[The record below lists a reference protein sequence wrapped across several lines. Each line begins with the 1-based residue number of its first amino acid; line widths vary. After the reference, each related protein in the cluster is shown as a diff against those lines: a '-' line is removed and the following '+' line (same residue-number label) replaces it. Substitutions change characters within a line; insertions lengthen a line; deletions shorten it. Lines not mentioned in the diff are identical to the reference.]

1 MEGES
6 FDDSDADKDY
16 EEEKDNSSSSSSSSS
31 SEDTSDDENHT
42 ITAIKAPKK
51 GKEVR
56 VYMDPPVEK
65 AEGDT
70 DKDSGGQT
78 FSIFIFIFFY
88 FFSVCHAI
96 FGHIHADIFIGC
108 SSTSTVNINK

>member
-16 EEEKDNSSSSSSSSS
+16 EEEKDNSSSSS

-78 FSIFIFIFFY
+78 FSI
-88 FFSVCHAI
+88 
-96 FGHIHADIFIGC
+96 
-108 SSTSTVNINK
+108 

>member
-1 MEGES
+1 LEGES

-16 EEEKDNSSSSSSSSS
+16 EEEKDNSSSSS

-78 FSIFIFIFFY
+78 FSIFIFIFFI

-96 FGHIHADIFIGC
+96 FEHIHADIFIGC

>member
-1 MEGES
+1 LEGES

-16 EEEKDNSSSSSSSSS
+16 EEEKDNSSSSS

-78 FSIFIFIFFY
+78 FSIFIFIFFI

>member
-16 EEEKDNSSSSSSSSS
+16 EEEKDNSS

-78 FSIFIFIFFY
+78 FGIFILIF
-88 FFSVCHAI
+88 
-96 FGHIHADIFIGC
+96 
-108 SSTSTVNINK
+108 